1 MTDTTSTALAL
12 KQSSYQS
19 ALKQTEQVIRIHS
32 KTFYFATALLPAEER
47 RAIRALYAFCRASD
61 DLVDHAEAHPD
72 EFSAW
77 QAEVNREASQ
87 QTNPLLITWAHAR
100 EKYAIDRRYE
110 QELLEGIRM
119 DLQFRPF
126 QTWDELKAYC
136 YQVASTVGLLSMPI
150 IGLAPGVVF
159 QQAAPAAIQL
169 GIALQLTNILRDI
182 GEDQRRGRIYLPV
195 DDLARFD
202 LTLRDIQNQT
212 FDERFIALMR
222 FEIERTRELYR
233 LALPGI
239 ALLSAHARPAVGA
252 AALLYQRILDEIE
265 AIGYQVYHH
274 RAHTTF
280 IQKLAMLPRILTTV
294 VRIR

>member
-12 KQSSYQS
+12 KQRSYQS
-19 ALKQTEQVIRIHS
+19 ALKQTEQVIRVHS
-32 KTFYFATALLPAEER
+32 KTFFFATSLLPAEER

-61 DLVDHAEAHPD
+61 DLADHAETHLD
-72 EFSAW
+72 EFAAW

-100 EKYAIDRRYE
+100 EKYAIDRHYE

-119 DLQFRPF
+119 DLHFRPF
-126 QTWDELKAYC
+126 QTWDELKVYC
-136 YQVASTVGLLSMPI
+136 YRVASTVGLLSMPI

-159 QQAAPAAIQL
+159 HQAAPAAIQL
-169 GIALQLTNILRDI
+169 GIALQLTNILRDV
-182 GEDQRRGRIYLPV
+182 GEDLRRGRIYLPV
-195 DDLARFD
+195 EDLAHFD

-222 FEIERTRELYR
+222 FEIERARELYR

-239 ALLSAHARPAVGA
+239 ALLSVHARPAVGA

-265 AIGYQVYHH
+265 AIGYQVYHQ

-280 IQKLAMLPRILTTV
+280 TQKLALLPRILATV
-294 VRIR
+294 ARMR